1 MDNHDEIIKAVA
13 VVETLVKGTNDR
25 LDTIN
30 GSVAN
35 IKDRVRTLEDQELLR
50 SKDEKKSSK
59 IKSWLIDNAASI
71 ITAVLAAILLFS
83 IGLK

>member
-1 MDNHDEIIKAVA
+1 MDDHDEIIKAVA

-35 IKDRVRTLEDQELLR
+35 IKERVRTLEDQELLR
-50 SKDEKKSSK
+50 AREEKKSRTV
-59 IKSWLIDNAASI
+59 ISWVIDNLASI
-71 ITAVLAAILLFS
+71 ATAVLVAILLFS
-83 IGLK
+83 IGLN